1 MLTSLWQ
8 HLTGPNS
15 RNNTPAPANYTASWP
30 KLISLNRTQFY
41 VDESTT
47 KRKGKT
53 LINLAQIGA
62 CRSEPSFFSMA
73 CPEIFKLK
81 S

>member
-8 HLTGPNS
+8 HLTVPNS
-15 RNNTPAPANYTASWP
+15 RNNTPASWP

-41 VDESTT
+41 VDESTS

-53 LINLAQIGA
+53 PINLAQMGA
-62 CRSEPSFFSMA
+62 C
-73 CPEIFKLK
+73 
-81 S
+81 